1 MRVLLTV
8 IALAL
13 VVSCN
18 SAGPAGPA
26 GPAGAPGAAGPMG
39 PPGSTGMTGM
49 TGMTGPA
56 GAATLVRT
64 ATEAAGANCPNGGT
78 AILVG
83 ADTNGDGMLADSEVT
98 SRTYVCGAAPQT
110 LVRVEPELAGLN
122 CPLGG
127 VAVLTGRDANGD
139 GMLAD
144 AEVMN
149 RRYVCGQSVGD
160 IVVEG
165 DVWIRN
171 SVDAQVYR
179 LVRRITGRLVIGQD
193 DDSCCSDVMAP
204 TTLEFPNLESVGE
217 LHTTNTRGLRSLRFP
232 RLTTLAFEGIDDGEG
247 GRTGSSYVESMN
259 DLETLDVPLLRT
271 FRHDVSIRFNPQLR
285 DCALRS
291 LRGALLDLGE
301 TVRVEVQDN
310 GRSIDGGV
318 GCSLA
323 SACWVARPTSAFPR
337 GADGGPVVPSFFPDA
352 GQGKTFAFCDPA
364 GTSLGAIDTTCAQ
377 AFDGGRGAILDS
389 APLNA
394 AFRARANQFTGAS
407 VGISGQDEWPD
418 GGGNPDGGWAWGT
431 GVPFGFTNWAPG
443 EPNDS
448 GGEDCVEVTTS
459 GLWNDNRCST
469 QSVFAC
475 ELP

>member
-1 MRVLLTV
+1 
-8 IALAL
+8 
-13 VVSCN
+13 
-18 SAGPAGPA
+18 
-26 GPAGAPGAAGPMG
+26 MG
-39 PPGSTGMTGM
+39 PPGTNGTNGMTGP
-49 TGMTGPA
+49 TGPA

-83 ADTNGDGMLADSEVT
+83 ADTNGDGMLADGEVT
-98 SRTYVCGAAPQT
+98 SRTYVCGAAPLT
-110 LVRVEPELAGLN
+110 LVRVEPELAGMN

-127 VAVLTGRDANGD
+127 VAVLTGRDVNGD

-160 IVVEG
+160 VVVEG

-179 LVRRITGRLVIGQD
+179 QVRRITGRLVIGQD
-193 DDSCCSDVMAP
+193 DNSCCSAVVVP

-217 LHTTNTRGLRSLRFP
+217 LQTSNTRGLRTLRFP
-232 RLTTLAFEGIDDGEG
+232 RLTTLAFEGVDDGEG
-247 GRTGSSYVESMN
+247 GRTGRSSVVSMS

-271 FRHDVSIRFNPQLR
+271 FRHDVSIRFNPHLR
-285 DCALRS
+285 DCALRT
-291 LRGALLDLGE
+291 LRGTLLDLGE
-301 TVRVEVQDN
+301 TVRVEVRDN
-310 GRSIDGGV
+310 GESVDGGV
-318 GCSLA
+318 ACPLA
-323 SACWVARPTSAFPR
+323 STCWVARPSSSFPR
-337 GADGGPVVPSFFPDA
+337 GADGGQVVPSFFPDA

-364 GTSLGAIDTTCAQ
+364 GTSLGAIDRTCAQ
-377 AFDGGRGAILDS
+377 GFDGGRGAILDS
-389 APLNA
+389 ATLNA
-394 AFRARANQFTGAS
+394 AFRARANQFTSVG

-431 GVPFGFTNWAPG
+431 GVPFGYTNWESG
-443 EPNDS
+443 EPNGS
-448 GGEDCVEVTTS
+448 NSENCVEVLN
-459 GLWNDNRCST
+459 GGAWNDIRCSV
-469 QSVFAC
+469 QSAFAC